1 MQLGQQQSTNASK
14 LETKNPLDM
23 TEEELTDELH
33 RRINEFLEAL
43 DKQEP
48 VQQMVV
54 EQMEGDMQVE

>member
-14 LETKNPLDM
+14 VETKNPLDK